1 MFDFI
6 TNFLEK
12 SGYLGVFALMAL
24 ENIFPPIPSEMIM
37 PFAGF
42 VAARGDLNVVGVLVA
57 GTAGS
62 VAGALPWYYA
72 AKVYGCERLKKLAD
86 RHARWLTVSAD
97 DIDKALDAF
106 HKHGKKAVLFGRLV
120 PAVRT
125 LISVPAG
132 LGDMKLGQFLLYSSI
147 GSLAWT
153 GLLTAAGFLLED
165 NYKEVAKYVDPVSKV
180 ILGAMLAWYL
190 YRVVTYK
197 KAARGA
203 SGRKQ
208 QEHERT

>member
-1 MFDFI
+1 MFELI
-6 TNFLEK
+6 TQFLEK

-42 VAARGDLNVVGVLVA
+42 VAARGELNVVGVLLA

-72 AKVYGCERLKKLAD
+72 ARVYGCERLKRLAGK
-86 RHARWLTVSAD
+86 HARWLTVTPD
-97 DIDKALDAF
+97 DIDTALAAF
-106 HKHGKKAVLFGRLV
+106 RKHGKKAVLFGRLV

-132 LGDMKLGQFLLYSSI
+132 LGNMSLGQFLLYSSI

-153 GLLTAAGFLLED
+153 GLLTAAGFLLE
-165 NYKEVAKYVDPVSKV
+165 NKYQEVSKYVDPVSKV
-180 ILGAMLAWYL
+180 VLGAMLAWYL
-190 YRVVTYK
+190 YRVVTWRKPEKADSRK
-197 KAARGA
+197 K
-203 SGRKQ
+203 
-208 QEHERT
+208 EHEAG

>member
-1 MFDFI
+1 MFEFI
-6 TNFLEK
+6 TGFLEK

-42 VAARGDLNVVGVLVA
+42 VVARGDLNLIGVLLA

-72 AKVYGCERLKKLAD
+72 AKKYGCARLKRLAE
-86 RHARWLTVSAD
+86 RHGRWLTIGAD

-106 HKHGKKAVLFGRLV
+106 RRHGRKTVLFGRLV

-132 LGDMKLGQFLLYSSI
+132 LADMPMAQFLLYSGI
-147 GSLAWT
+147 GSLVWT
-153 GLLTAAGFLLED
+153 GVLMAAGFLLED
-165 NYKEVAKYVDPVSKV
+165 KYTEVAKYVDPVSKV
-180 ILGAMLAWYL
+180 ILGLLLAGYL
-190 YRVVTYK
+190 YRVVTYRAAA
-197 KAARGA
+197 KAPARPTEEEL
-203 SGRKQ
+203 R
-208 QEHERT
+208 

>member
-1 MFDFI
+1 MFEFI
-6 TNFLEK
+6 TSFLEK

-42 VAARGDLNVVGVLVA
+42 VVARGQLSLAGVLIA

-62 VAGALPWYYA
+62 VFGSLPWYYA
-72 AKVYGCERLKKLAD
+72 AKFYGCERLKKLAD
-86 RHARWLTVSAD
+86 RKGRWLTVNSAD
-97 DIDKALDAF
+97 IDAALQAF
-106 HKHGKKAVLFGRLV
+106 RKHGRKAVLFGRLV

-132 LGDMKLGQFLLYSSI
+132 LGNMSLGQFLLYSSI

-153 GLLTAAGFLLED
+153 GLLTGAGFLLED
-165 NYKEVAKYVDPVSKV
+165 KYSQVAAYVDPVSKTV
-180 ILGAMLAWYL
+180 LGALLAWYL
-190 YRVVTYK
+190 YRVVTYRPAPRATEREK
-197 KAARGA
+197 
-203 SGRKQ
+203 
-208 QEHERT
+208 EHEAG

>member
-1 MFDFI
+1 MFEFI
-6 TNFLEK
+6 TQFLEK
-12 SGYLGVFALMAL
+12 SGYLGLFALMAL

-42 VAARGDLNVVGVLVA
+42 VVARGDLNLIGVLLS

-72 AKVYGCERLKKLAD
+72 ARIYGCVRLKRLAE
-86 RHARWLTVSAD
+86 RHGRWLTVSSD
-97 DIDKALDAF
+97 EIDTALASF
-106 HKHGKKAVLFGRLV
+106 KQHGRKTVLFGRLI

-125 LISVPAG
+125 LISIPAG
-132 LGDMKLGQFLLYSSI
+132 LGKMPLGQFLLYSSI

-153 GLLTAAGFLLED
+153 GLLTAAGFLLEN
-165 NYKEVAKYVDPVSKV
+165 NYTEVARYVDPVSKV

-190 YRVVTYK
+190 YRVISWRAPVTTGSRAK
-197 KAARGA
+197 
-203 SGRKQ
+203 
-208 QEHERT
+208 EHEAL

>member
-1 MFDFI
+1 MFEFI
-6 TNFLEK
+6 TGFLEK

-42 VAARGDLNVVGVLVA
+42 VVARGELNLVGVLLA

-72 AKVYGCERLKKLAD
+72 AKVYGCERLKQLAE
-86 RHARWLTVSAD
+86 RHGRWLTID
-97 DIDKALDAF
+97 PEDIDHALDTF
-106 HKHGKKAVLFGRLV
+106 KRHGRTTVMFGRLI

-132 LGDMKLGQFLLYSSI
+132 LADMSLGRFLLYSGI

-153 GLLTAAGFLLED
+153 GVLMAAGFLLE
-165 NYKEVAKYVDPVSKV
+165 NKYTEVAKYVDPVSKT
-180 ILGAMLAWYL
+180 IFGALLAWYL
-190 YRVVTYK
+190 YRVVTYR
-197 KAARGA
+197 ARA
-203 SGRKQ
+203 KDEKRSGEKMR
-208 QEHERT
+208 

>member
-1 MFDFI
+1 MFEFI
-6 TNFLEK
+6 TEFLEK

-42 VAARGDLNVVGVLVA
+42 VVARGDLNLVGVLLA

-72 AKVYGCERLKKLAD
+72 AKVYGCERLKRIAGGS
-86 RHARWLTVSAD
+86 HARWLTVTPE
-97 DIDKALDAF
+97 DIDQALESF
-106 HKHGKKAVLFGRLV
+106 RKHGRKAVLFGRLI

-132 LGDMKLGQFLLYSSI
+132 LGKMSLGQFLLYSSI

-153 GLLTAAGFLLED
+153 GLLTAAGFLLEN
-165 NYKEVAKYVDPVSKV
+165 NYKEVATYVDPVSKV
-180 ILGAMLAWYL
+180 VLGAMLAWYL
-190 YRVVTYK
+190 YRVITWRKPAQADSRK
-197 KAARGA
+197 KEAET
-203 SGRKQ
+203 S
-208 QEHERT
+208 

>member
-1 MFDFI
+1 MFEFI
-6 TNFLEK
+6 TGFLEK

-42 VAARGDLNVVGVLVA
+42 VVARGDLNLVGVLLA

-72 AKVYGCERLKKLAD
+72 AKVYGCERLKRLAE
-86 RHARWLTVSAD
+86 RRARWLTIDAG

-106 HKHGKKAVLFGRLV
+106 RRHGRKTVLFGRLI

-132 LGDMKLGQFLLYSSI
+132 LSNMSLGRFLLYSSI

-153 GLLTAAGFLLED
+153 GLLMAAGFLLED
-165 NYKEVAKYVDPVSKV
+165 KYAEVGKYVDPVSKT
-180 ILGAMLAWYL
+180 IFGALLAWYL
-190 YRVVTYK
+190 YRVATYRAPA
-197 KAARGA
+197 KAGSRP
-203 SGRKQ
+203 KQ
-208 QEHERT
+208 HEPN

>member
-1 MFDFI
+1 MFEMI
-6 TNFLEK
+6 TQFLEK

-42 VAARGDLNVVGVLVA
+42 VVARGDLNLVGVLLA
-57 GTAGS
+57 GTSGS
-62 VAGALPWYYA
+62 VLGALPWYYA
-72 AKVYGCERLKKLAD
+72 AKIYGCERLKKLAD
-86 RHARWLTVSAD
+86 RRARWLTVTSS
-97 DIDKALDAF
+97 DIDKALQAF
-106 HKHGKKAVLFGRLV
+106 HKHGRKAVLFGRLV

-132 LGDMKLGQFLLYSSI
+132 LGNMSLAQFLLYSSI

-165 NYKEVAKYVDPVSKV
+165 KYSEVSRYVDPVSKTV
-180 ILGAMLAWYL
+180 LGAILAWYL
-190 YRVVTYK
+190 YRVVTYRPAPA
-197 KAARGA
+197 AAR
-203 SGRKQ
+203 Q
-208 QEHERT
+208 EEHETN

>member
-1 MFDFI
+1 MFEMI
-6 TNFLEK
+6 TGFLEK

-42 VAARGDLNVVGVLVA
+42 VVARGDLNLAGVLLA

-72 AKVYGCERLKKLAD
+72 AKVYGCERLKRLAE
-86 RHARWLTVSAD
+86 RHARWLTISAA
-97 DIDKALDAF
+97 DIDGALDAF
-106 HKHGKKAVLFGRLV
+106 RRHGRKTVLFGRLI

-132 LGDMKLGQFLLYSSI
+132 LANMSLGQFLLYSSI
-147 GSLAWT
+147 GSLAWS
-153 GLLTAAGFLLED
+153 GLLVAAGFLLE
-165 NYKEVAKYVDPVSKV
+165 NKYTEVAKYVDPVSKT
-180 ILGAMLAWYL
+180 IFGALLAWYL
-190 YRVVTYK
+190 YRVVTYRAPAK
-197 KAARGA
+197 ETSRE
-203 SGRKQ
+203 KQ
-208 QEHERT
+208 HEQG

>member
-1 MFDFI
+1 MFEFI
-6 TNFLEK
+6 TEFLQK

-42 VAARGDLNVVGVLVA
+42 VVARGDLNLVGVLLA

-72 AKVYGCERLKKLAD
+72 ARVYGCERLKRMAGN
-86 RHARWLTVSAD
+86 HARWLTVTPD
-97 DIDKALDAF
+97 DIDTALAHF
-106 HKHGKKAVLFGRLV
+106 KKHGRKAVLFGRLI

-132 LGDMKLGQFLLYSSI
+132 LGNMSLGQFLLYSSI

-153 GLLTAAGFLLED
+153 GLLTAAGFLLEN
-165 NYKEVAKYVDPVSKV
+165 NYKEVAKYVDPVSKTV
-180 ILGAMLAWYL
+180 LGAMLAWYL
-190 YRVVTYK
+190 YRVITW
-197 KAARGA
+197 
-203 SGRKQ
+203 RKPATADSRTK
-208 QEHERT
+208 EHGTN

>member
-1 MFDFI
+1 MFEFI

-42 VAARGDLNVVGVLVA
+42 VVARGDLNLVGVLLA

-62 VAGALPWYYA
+62 LAGALPWYYA
-72 AKVYGCERLKKLAD
+72 ARVFGCERLKRLAG
-86 RHARWLTVSAD
+86 RHGRWLTVSAD
-97 DIDKALDAF
+97 DIDTALAAF
-106 HKHGKKAVLFGRLV
+106 RKHGRKAVLFGRLI

-125 LISVPAG
+125 LISIPAG
-132 LGDMKLGQFLLYSSI
+132 LGNMSLGQFLLYSGI

-153 GLLTAAGFLLED
+153 GLLTAAGFLLE
-165 NYKEVAKYVDPVSKV
+165 NKYQEVSKYVDPVSKV
-180 ILGAMLAWYL
+180 VLGALLAWYL
-190 YRVVTYK
+190 YRVITYRAPDRADSRK
-197 KAARGA
+197 K
-203 SGRKQ
+203 
-208 QEHERT
+208 EHEPG

>member
-1 MFDFI
+1 MFEFI
-6 TNFLEK
+6 TGFLEK

-42 VAARGDLNVVGVLVA
+42 VVARGDLNLVGVLLA

-72 AKVYGCERLKKLAD
+72 AKVYGCERLKKLAA
-86 RHARWLTVSAD
+86 RRARWLTIDAA

-106 HKHGKKAVLFGRLV
+106 RRHGRKTVLFGRLI

-132 LGDMKLGQFLLYSSI
+132 LAGMSLGRFLLYSSI

-153 GLLTAAGFLLED
+153 GLLMAAGFLLED
-165 NYKEVAKYVDPVSKV
+165 RYTEVAKYVDPVSKT

-190 YRVVTYK
+190 YRVVTWRAPD
-197 KAARGA
+197 KASKPA
-203 SGRKQ
+203 
-208 QEHERT
+208 EHEVR